1 MTKQF
6 LYLLFLGFFV
16 LACHGKVTEEPVAPP
31 KPEQE
36 KPPCLTCNYDEE
48 SPGGCVTCAN
58 EQVSEIY
65 TDVEAKVVSY
75 SLDVANT
82 RISTIFTIRKEDLT
96 LEGNTFAPFQDSVLV
111 PCKKIPIGYDSLGK
125 RVKISGKLMSCK
137 NLICC
142 PNCTASCFGRKFI
155 LTQIR

>member
-6 LYLLFLGFFV
+6 LYLLFLGFMV
-16 LACHGKVTEEPVAPP
+16 LACQGKVIEEPIAPP

-48 SPGGCVTCAN
+48 SPIGCLTCAN

-65 TDVEAKVVSY
+65 TDVKAKVVVASHDKIKGNNGSLVFVIDKFSVADDSSY
-75 SLDVANT
+75 IETIDSLL
-82 RISTIFTIRKEDLT
+82 I
-96 LEGNTFAPFQDSVLV
+96 
-111 PCKKIPIGYDSLGK
+111 PCKKIPVGYDTISQ

-137 NLICC
+137 KLFSC
-142 PNCTASCFGRKFI
+142 PNCNGFFFGRKFI